1 MDKQTLI
8 NLLESLIEHN
18 QEMVEWCEKREVDL
32 QVSSSLQYYT
42 GRVDAYEVVLEAI
55 NQENAQ

>member
-1 MDKQTLI
+1 MDNQTLI
-8 NLLESLIEHN
+8 NVLERLIAHN

-55 NQENAQ
+55 NQGKAQ

>member
-8 NLLESLIEHN
+8 NLLERLIEHN

-32 QVSSSLQYYT
+32 QVESSLQYYT

-55 NQENAQ
+55 NQEKV